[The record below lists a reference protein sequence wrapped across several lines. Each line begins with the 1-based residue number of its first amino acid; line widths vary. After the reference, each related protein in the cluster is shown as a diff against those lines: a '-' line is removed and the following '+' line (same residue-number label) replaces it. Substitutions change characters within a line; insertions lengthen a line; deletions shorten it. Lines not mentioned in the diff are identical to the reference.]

1 VHHVGGALAGA
12 EEEPCPV
19 AASAWPPESRGGR
32 LLRGRNDITPC
43 NSARALL
50 RELQAVYFPRLTCS
64 PEPCTVNQ
72 RLEMNHNV

>member
-12 EEEPCPV
+12 EEEPCPVGGTV

-50 RELQAVYFPRLTCS
+50 
-64 PEPCTVNQ
+64 
-72 RLEMNHNV
+72 